1 MAEVLLVGAVSWLS
15 LLQRWSQADWGQG
28 GLVHGAVLHRDGVL
42 IPRLKMCLMLYLLE
56 NNIFPFLASLKK
68 KKERKRARAKSLLV
82 SLKANVPT

>member
-28 GLVHGAVLHRDGVL
+28 GLVHRAVLHRDGVL

-56 NNIFPFLASLKK
+56 NNIFPFLDSLKK
-68 KKERKRARAKSLLV
+68 KKKKEKEREQ
-82 SLKANVPT
+82 KAS